1 MCKKYFWF
9 PALVI
14 LCFFS
19 KGTFASSPS
28 GTPPRNAEDAFLKS
42 GVVFL
47 GKVESVTK
55 DNLGFPSIAD
65 VKVERIWKGKEF
77 LSSLTK
83 VDGSGGPTYPARL
96 FKVGTT
102 YLFYLPA
109 KEKNTFRADSYLH
122 RVLMETEAE
131 EDLQYLSRTTTQRSK

>member
-1 MCKKYFWF
+1 MCKKYLWF
-9 PALVI
+9 AALVI
-14 LCFFS
+14 LCFVS
-19 KGTFASSPS
+19 KVTFASSPS
-28 GTPPRNAEDAFLKS
+28 GTPPQNAEDAFLKS
-42 GVVFL
+42 VVVFL

-55 DNLGFPSIAD
+55 DNLGFPSIAN

-77 LSSLTK
+77 LGTLTK

-96 FKVGTT
+96 FKVGAT

-131 EDLQYLSRTTTQRSK
+131 EDFQYLSRTTTQRSE